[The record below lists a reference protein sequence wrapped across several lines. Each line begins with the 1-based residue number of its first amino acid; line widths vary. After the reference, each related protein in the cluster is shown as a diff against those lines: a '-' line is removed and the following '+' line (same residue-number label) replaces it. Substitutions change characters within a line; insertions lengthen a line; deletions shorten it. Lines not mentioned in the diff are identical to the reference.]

1 MGKRAELDWTIV
13 IDKPVE
19 EVFDYLVDIDRH
31 HEWSAGP
38 FRVEEV
44 SERPLAAGTT
54 WTSFGFQPPNEQDH
68 RNEVTVTELVRP
80 SRFAVTA
87 VDDGEEYRTTYV
99 LAPEGSGTRLERHM
113 DIPKPGG
120 AAGLAFAGV
129 VKAFIKPGVQKTL
142 EMFKA
147 NVEG

>member
-13 IDKPVE
+13 VDKSAD

-31 HEWSAGP
+31 HEWSTGD
-38 FRVEEV
+38 FRVEDV
-44 SERPLAAGTT
+44 SERPLAVGTT
-54 WTSFGFQPPNEQDH
+54 WTSYGFQPPKEQDH

-80 SRFAVTA
+80 SRFAFTA
-87 VDDGEEYRTTYV
+87 LDGGEEYRTTYV
-99 LAPEGSGTRLERHM
+99 LTPEGAGTKVERHM

-120 AAGLAFAGV
+120 AAGLAFGGV

-142 EMFKA
+142 ETFKA